1 MERKAASKRYETL
14 WSPQRAPASPRQSPS
29 CVHLPFNIHSG
40 STQFNHLS
48 RIFIIYVIHVLFAGG
63 DVHRRW
69 AKLTLQGRC
78 CPLSP
83 PSMLHLGIPH
93 PLPATLPR
101 PSLPFLLY
109 SRDTYL
115 LYLHLLFPCLISS
128 HTTFKHENFKTDA
141 ISHYCTL
148 QTISLVAEGGFI
160 ALLMECGHFLP
171 VHLWH
176 LLACAPLASLQMKQV
191 GTFTFPVFFYIIVLP
206 RQREGDYVFD
216 ICGDLPILRHLC
228 D

>member
-1 MERKAASKRYETL
+1 MRPFDHLREHLRRHVSVPRAFTSLSTFIQVPHSSTICPEYLLYMLFMFCLQVEMYIDDEPS
-14 WSPQRAPASPRQSPS
+14 SPCR
-29 CVHLPFNIHSG
+29 
-40 STQFNHLS
+40 
-48 RIFIIYVIHVLFAGG
+48 
-63 DVHRRW
+63 
-69 AKLTLQGRC
+69 GRC
-78 CPLSP
+78 CPWSP

-176 LLACAPLASLQMKQV
+176 LLACAPLASL
-191 GTFTFPVFFYIIVLP
+191 
-206 RQREGDYVFD
+206 
-216 ICGDLPILRHLC
+216 
-228 D
+228 

>member
-1 MERKAASKRYETL
+1 MR
-14 WSPQRAPASPRQSPS
+14 RQDCGNVMCMWFTSLQ
-29 CVHLPFNIHSG
+29 VHLYCLLSPYESCFPRSFQKPDHYQVTRIG
-40 STQFNHLS
+40 RKLNHLS
-48 RIFIIYVIHVLFAGG
+48 RIFIIYIIC
-63 DVHRRW
+63 
-69 AKLTLQGRC
+69 LQVEMYIDDEPSSPCRGRC

-176 LLACAPLASLQMKQV
+176 LLACAPLASL
-191 GTFTFPVFFYIIVLP
+191 
-206 RQREGDYVFD
+206 
-216 ICGDLPILRHLC
+216 
-228 D
+228 